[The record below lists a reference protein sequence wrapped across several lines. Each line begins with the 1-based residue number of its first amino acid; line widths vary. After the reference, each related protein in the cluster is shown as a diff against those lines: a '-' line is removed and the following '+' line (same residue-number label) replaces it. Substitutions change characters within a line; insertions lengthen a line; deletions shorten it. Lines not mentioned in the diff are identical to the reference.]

1 MKKKNKTL
9 GITFVIFAITCVI
22 AISLILNKGN
32 IFGHS
37 LVATSD
43 ELEVGYVVGEHTL
56 ELSIDKEYLSVKDKE
71 EAKLSVLVD
80 GEETDKD
87 VTYESSNEDVA
98 TVKDGKVKIVGVGT
112 AKITA
117 KCEDAED
124 TVEVNGIIPIKTMK
138 FTSTSSSI
146 KVGND
151 LQLKLQV
158 TPSDASI
165 DTLIYSSSD
174 DETAAVNKNGIVT
187 GRQKGKVTI
196 TVYDTYSEIE
206 KSVDLTIR

>member
-1 MKKKNKTL
+1 MKKKNKTFRN
-9 GITFVIFAITCVI
+9 TFIIFIIAVIIGGCI
-22 AISLILNKGN
+22 ILNKGT

-43 ELEVGYVVGEHTL
+43 DGEEYVVSKYDL
-56 ELSIDKEYLSVKDKE
+56 KLSIDKEYLSVKGKD
-71 EAKLSVLVD
+71 EAKLTVLVD
-80 GEETDKD
+80 GEEKSEDI
-87 VTYESSNEDVA
+87 TYESSNEKVA
-98 TVKDGKVKIVGVGT
+98 TVKDGVVKAVGT
-112 AKITA
+112 GTATITA
-117 KCEDAED
+117 RYKDAVD
-124 TVEVNGIIPIKTMK
+124 TVEVNGIVPITSMK
-138 FTSTSSSI
+138 FTATSSSI

-174 DETAAVNKNGIVT
+174 DEVAAVNKNGIVT

-196 TVYDTYSEIE
+196 TVHDTYTDEE
-206 KSVDLTIR
+206 KSVNLTIR

>member
-1 MKKKNKTL
+1 MKKQNKVL
-9 GITFVIFAITCVI
+9 GTTFIIFLITALIGIFVV
-22 AISLILNKGN
+22 SHKGV

-37 LVATSD
+37 LVATAD
-43 ELEVGYVVGEHTL
+43 ELEAGYIVGDHSL
-56 ELSIDKEYLSVKDKE
+56 ELSIEKEYLSVKDKE
-71 EAKLSVLVD
+71 EANLTVLFD
-80 GEETDKD
+80 GEET
-87 VTYESSNEDVA
+87 TEGISYETSNEDVA
-98 TVKDGKVKIVGVGT
+98 TVKDGIVKITGVGT

-117 KCEDAED
+117 KKDGAED
-124 TVEVNGIIPIKTMK
+124 TVEINGIIPIKTMK
-138 FTSTSSSI
+138 FTATSSSI

-165 DTLIYSSSD
+165 STLIYSSSD

-187 GRQKGKVTI
+187 GRQKGKVKI
-196 TVYDTYSEIE
+196 TVYDTYTEIE

>member
-1 MKKKNKTL
+1 MKKKNKTFT
-9 GITFVIFAITCVI
+9 ITFVIFLITVVI
-22 AISLILNKGN
+22 AIFIILNKGTV
-32 IFGHS
+32 FGHS
-37 LVATSD
+37 LVATSG
-43 ELEVGYVVGEHTL
+43 ENEEYVVSKYEV
-56 ELSIDKEYLSVKDKE
+56 EASVEKEFLSVKDKE
-71 EAKLSVLVD
+71 ETELKVLVD
-80 GEETDKD
+80 GEEKTEG
-87 VTYESSNEDVA
+87 VTYESSNEKVA
-98 TVKDGKVKIVGVGT
+98 TVKDGVIKAVGVGT

-117 KCEDAED
+117 KYKDAED

-138 FTSTSSSI
+138 FTATSSSI

-187 GRQKGKVTI
+187 GRQKGEVTI
-196 TVYDTYSEIE
+196 TVYDTYTETE
-206 KSVDLTIR
+206 KSVDLKIR

>member
-9 GITFVIFAITCVI
+9 KTTFIIFLVAAII
-22 AISLILNKGN
+22 GGLIILNKGT

-43 ELEVGYVVGEHTL
+43 EEGEYVVSKYDL
-56 ELSIDKEYLSVKDKE
+56 DLSIDKEFLSVKGKD
-71 EAKLSVLVD
+71 EAKLTVLVD
-80 GEETDKD
+80 GAEKTDD
-87 VTYESSNEDVA
+87 ITYESSNEKVA
-98 TVKDGKVKIVGVGT
+98 TVKDGVVKAVGT
-112 AKITA
+112 GTATITA
-117 KCEDAED
+117 KYKDAVD
-124 TVEVNGIIPIKTMK
+124 TVEVNGIVPITSMK
-138 FTSTSSSI
+138 FTATSSSI

-165 DTLIYSSSD
+165 DTLVYSSSD

-187 GRQKGKVTI
+187 GRQKGAVTI
-196 TVYDTYSEIE
+196 TVHDTYTDAE
-206 KSVDLTIR
+206 KSVNLTVR

>member
-1 MKKKNKTL
+1 MEKQNKVFLITL
-9 GITFVIFAITCVI
+9 VIFLIAAVI
-22 AISLILNKGN
+22 GLCLILNKGRV
-32 IFGHS
+32 FGHS
-37 LVATSD
+37 LVATAD
-43 ELEVGYVVGEHTL
+43 ELEAGYVVGEHEL
-56 ELSIDKEYLSVKDKE
+56 ELSSDKEFLSVKDKE
-71 EAKLSVLVD
+71 EANLKVLFD
-80 GEETDKD
+80 GEETTDGI
-87 VTYESSNEDVA
+87 TYETSNKEVA
-98 TVKDGKVKIVGVGT
+98 TVKDGVVTIKGVGT

-117 KCEDAED
+117 KKEDAED
-124 TVEVNGIIPIKTMK
+124 TIEVNGIIPIQTMK

-196 TVYDTYSEIE
+196 TVYDTYTETE
-206 KSVDLTIR
+206 KSVNLTIR

>member
-1 MKKKNKTL
+1 MEKQNKIFIITL
-9 GITFVIFAITCVI
+9 AIFVIVAVI
-22 AISLILNKGN
+22 AICLILNKGTV
-32 IFGHS
+32 FGHS

-43 ELEVGYVVGEHTL
+43 NPDEQYVSSDHTL
-56 ELSIDKEYLSVKDKE
+56 EIALDKEYLSVKDDE
-71 EAKLSVLVD
+71 ETKISALLD
-80 GEETDKD
+80 GEETTEEI
-87 VTYESSNEDVA
+87 TYESSDKDVA
-98 TVKDGKVKIVGVGT
+98 TVKDGVVKITGVGT
-112 AKITA
+112 AEITA
-117 KCEDAED
+117 KCKDAVD
-124 TVEVNGIIPIKTMK
+124 KVEVNGIIPIKTMS

-187 GRQKGKVTI
+187 GKQKGKVTI
-196 TVYDTYSEIE
+196 TVYDTYTEKE
-206 KSVDLTIR
+206 KSVNLTIR

>member
-1 MKKKNKTL
+1 MEKQNKV
-9 GITFVIFAITCVI
+9 FVITLVI
-22 AISLILNKGN
+22 FLIAAVIGLSLILNKGN

-43 ELEVGYVVGEHTL
+43 EANGGYVVTEHTL
-56 ELSIDKEYLSVKDKE
+56 ELSSDKEYLSVSDKE
-71 EAKLSVLVD
+71 KAKLSVLLD
-80 GEETDKD
+80 GEEPTEE
-87 VTYESSNEDVA
+87 VTYETSNKEVAAVEDGVV
-98 TVKDGKVKIVGVGT
+98 TIKGVGSAT
-112 AKITA
+112 ITA
-117 KCEDAED
+117 KCEDAEAS
-124 TVEVNGIIPIKTMK
+124 VEVTGIIPIKTMK

-146 KVGND
+146 RVGND

-187 GRQKGKVTI
+187 GRQRGNVTI
-196 TVYDTYSEIE
+196 TVYDTYTETE
-206 KSVDLTIR
+206 KSVNLTIR

>member
-1 MKKKNKTL
+1 MKKQNKVL
-9 GITFVIFAITCVI
+9 GITFVIFLITAVI
-22 AISLILNKGN
+22 GISLIFNKGN

-43 ELEVGYVVGEHTL
+43 EAKGLFTLSSHTI
-56 ELSIDKEYLSVKDKE
+56 ELSSDKEFLSVKDNE
-71 EAKLSVLVD
+71 TAQLTVLVD
-80 GEETDKD
+80 GEEKTENI
-87 VTYESSNEDVA
+87 TYESSNKDVA
-98 TVKDGKVKIVGVGT
+98 TVKNGVVTVVGVGSAT
-112 AKITA
+112 ITA
-117 KCEDAED
+117 KYEDAVD
-124 TVEVNGIIPIKTMK
+124 SVEVTGIIPIKTMK

-187 GRQKGKVTI
+187 GRQRGKVTI
-196 TVYDTYSEIE
+196 TVYDTYTETE
-206 KSVDLTIR
+206 KSVNLTIR

>member
-1 MKKKNKTL
+1 MKKQNKTL
-9 GITFVIFAITCVI
+9 FTAFVVFIVVALI
-22 AISLILNKGN
+22 AIALISNKGN
-32 IFGHS
+32 VFGHS

-43 ELEVGYVVGEHTL
+43 EAGGLYIVGDHTL
-56 ELSIDKEYLSVKDKE
+56 ELSCDKEYLSAKDDE
-71 EAKLSVLVD
+71 EAKLTVLLD
-80 GEETDKD
+80 GEETTEE
-87 VTYESSNEDVA
+87 VTYTSSNKDVA
-98 TVKDGKVKIVGVGT
+98 TVKDGVVTAVGVGT
-112 AKITA
+112 ATITA
-117 KCEDAED
+117 KCKDAED
-124 TVEVNGIIPIKTMK
+124 SVEVTGIVPIKTMK
-138 FTSTSSSI
+138 FTATSSSI

-196 TVYDTYSEIE
+196 TVFDTYTETE
-206 KSVDLTIR
+206 KSVNLTIR

>member
-1 MKKKNKTL
+1 MKKQNKV
-9 GITFVIFAITCVI
+9 FVITLVIFVVATVI
-22 AISLILNKGN
+22 AICLILNKGN

-43 ELEVGYVVGEHTL
+43 ELENGYVVSEHTL
-56 ELSIDKEYLSVKDKE
+56 ELSTDKEYLSVKDKE
-71 EAKLSVLVD
+71 EAKLSVLFD
-80 GEETDKD
+80 GEETTEDI
-87 VTYESSNEDVA
+87 TYESSNEDVA
-98 TVKDGKVKIVGVGT
+98 TVKNGVVKAVGVGT

-117 KCEDAED
+117 KCKDAED
-124 TVEVNGIIPIKTMK
+124 TVEVNGIVPIKTMK

-187 GRQKGKVTI
+187 GKQKGKVTI
-196 TVYDTYSEIE
+196 TVHDTYTDTE
-206 KSVDLTIR
+206 KSVNLTIR

>member
-1 MKKKNKTL
+1 MEKQNKVFLITL
-9 GITFVIFAITCVI
+9 VIFLVAAVI
-22 AISLILNKGN
+22 GISLILSKGH

-37 LVATSD
+37 LVATAD
-43 ELEVGYVVGEHTL
+43 ELEAGYVVGEHSL
-56 ELSIDKEYLSVKDKE
+56 ELSTDKEFLSVKDKE
-71 EAKLSVLVD
+71 EAELKVLFD
-80 GEETDKD
+80 GEETTDGI
-87 VTYESSNEDVA
+87 TYESSNKDVA
-98 TVKDGKVKIVGVGT
+98 TVKDGVVTIKGVGT

-117 KCEDAED
+117 KKEDAED
-124 TVEVNGIIPIKTMK
+124 TVEINGIIPIKTMT

-196 TVYDTYSEIE
+196 TVYDTYTETE
-206 KSVDLTIR
+206 KSVNLTIR

>member
-1 MKKKNKTL
+1 MKKQNKTL
-9 GITFVIFAITCVI
+9 FTAFVVFIVVALI
-22 AISLILNKGN
+22 AIALISNKGN

-37 LVATSD
+37 LVATSS
-43 ELEVGYVVGEHTL
+43 EAEGLYIVGEHTL
-56 ELSIDKEYLSVKDKE
+56 ELSCDKEYISVKDDEQANLK
-71 EAKLSVLVD
+71 VLLD
-80 GEETDKD
+80 GEETTEK
-87 VTYESSNEDVA
+87 VTYTSSNEDVA
-98 TVKDGKVKIVGVGT
+98 TVKDGVVTAVGVGT
-112 AKITA
+112 ATITA
-117 KCEDAED
+117 KCKDAED
-124 TVEVNGIIPIKTMK
+124 SIEVTGIIPIKTMK
-138 FTSTSSSI
+138 FTATSSSI

-196 TVYDTYSEIE
+196 TVFDTYTETE
-206 KSVDLTIR
+206 KSVSLTIR